1 MTGTTYDTNYPP
13 EFGLGEN
20 AKYNYRMIT
29 NTSLEITPNTWIIS
43 DTHFFHENIG
53 RYCNRPENW
62 QELIIRNW
70 NDLISP
76 DETVLHLGDFSFGKR
91 NNFDILTEQLHGRII
106 LIRGNH
112 DRLGRVRYESRGVT
126 IINEP
131 IYVELDEKVKIIF
144 SHWPAVPLE
153 DGVINIHGHIHNSPP
168 PAEGSVLGPNH
179 INMSV
184 EVRDYRPWRLKDIL
198 PEIS

>member
-1 MTGTTYDTNYPP
+1 MFKIAID
-13 EFGLGEN
+13 
-20 AKYNYRMIT
+20 
-29 NTSLEITPNTWIIS
+29 TWIIS

-62 QELIIRNW
+62 QELIIKNW

-91 NNFDILTEQLHGRII
+91 SNFDILTELLHGKII

-126 IINEP
+126 IVNEP
-131 IYVELDEKVKIIF
+131 IYSELDEKVKVIF
-144 SHWPAVPLE
+144 SHWPVVPLE
-153 DGVINIHGHIHNSPP
+153 AGWINLHGHIHNNPP
-168 PAEGSVLGPNH
+168 PPHGSTLGPNH
-179 INMSV
+179 INMSI
-184 EVRDYRPWRLKDIL
+184 EVREYRPWRLKDII
-198 PEIS
+198 PGI